1 MVKSPHATTEGSG
14 KEQISH
20 GKDFLSYNTT
30 ARGYHKIFLDA
41 GNILS
46 NFSPF
51 FFVSSLVDPVELT
64 TGTGYLPV
72 SSFWGVWRLL
82 GNISMGIIKF
92 LGPSLVDA
100 LAGPS
105 RSKLPGLCRIGPLAD
120 LSFALKGSSDEK
132 E

>member
-14 KEQISH
+14 KEQIGH
-20 GKDFLSYNTT
+20 GKYFLSYNTT

-51 FFVSSLVDPVELT
+51 FFLSSLVDPVDLT
-64 TGTGYLPV
+64 LGYLPV

-120 LSFALKGSSDEK
+120 LSFALKGSSDKK

>member
-1 MVKSPHATTEGSG
+1 MGKSPHATTEGSG

-30 ARGYHKIFLDA
+30 APGYHKIFLDA

-51 FFVSSLVDPVELT
+51 FFSSLVDPVDLT
-64 TGTGYLPV
+64 LGYLPV

-105 RSKLPGLCRIGPLAD
+105 RSKLPGLCGIGPFAD

>member
-1 MVKSPHATTEGSG
+1 MGKSPHATTEGSG

-30 ARGYHKIFLDA
+30 APGYHKIFLDA

-51 FFVSSLVDPVELT
+51 FFSSLVDPVDLT
-64 TGTGYLPV
+64 LGYLPV

-105 RSKLPGLCRIGPLAD
+105 RSKLPGLCRIGPFAD

>member
-51 FFVSSLVDPVELT
+51 FFSSSLVDPVDLT
-64 TGTGYLPV
+64 LGYLPV

-105 RSKLPGLCRIGPLAD
+105 RSKLPGLCGIGPLAD
-120 LSFALKGSSDEK
+120 LSFALKGSSDKK

>member
-1 MVKSPHATTEGSG
+1 MVKSHHATTEGSG
-14 KEQISH
+14 KEQIGH
-20 GKDFLSYNTT
+20 GKDFLSYSTT

-51 FFVSSLVDPVELT
+51 FFLSSLVDPVDLT
-64 TGTGYLPV
+64 LGYLPV

-120 LSFALKGSSDEK
+120 LSFALKGSNDEK